1 MIYIFGDSHAF
12 FNMKGFTMPH
22 MQLYQSTT
30 IFRIGRDNTII
41 NFSDNYNN
49 PDNIFILFYGE
60 IDCICH
66 IGK

>member
-1 MIYIFGDSHAF
+1 
-12 FNMKGFTMPH
+12 MPH
-22 MQLYQSTT
+22 MQLYQLSITM
-30 IFRIGRDNTII
+30 FRIGRDNTII